1 MNEIW
6 KTDEVNMIHLELST
20 FCNAACPS
28 CPRYFPGSTVVRS
41 GLELAQITFEQFI
54 TWFDNDFL
62 KQIKLW
68 KFCGTHGDP
77 LTAKDIIKIINHI
90 FSNNPTAE
98 IVINTNAGI
107 RKIDDW
113 ETLGKISSEYNLKI
127 IFSIDGLKDTNHL
140 YRRNVSWDTLMRN
153 LQTYTQNGGY
163 AIWEFLIFNHN
174 QHQIDDARRLA
185 EVMNCKAFIP
195 KNPLGFQTESGIKD
209 IPVFDQQGNYE
220 YSLLPYLPDN
230 NLNIEKQSRDNHMEF
245 YKSNSEEIVKKYKN
259 KVINFVD
266 DLVSKK
272 ANIKCS
278 SKTAAYKNF
287 NSGAEIYINV
297 DGIVYP
303 CCYIGTSTDAFD
315 TSPAALQLHY
325 RLKEINKENFNLNNY
340 TIREILN
347 SNVLSKFTENT
358 WNTDKCLS
366 FCTQT
371 CGADITLVDGI
382 YKGNENK

>member
-1 MNEIW
+1 
-6 KTDEVNMIHLELST
+6 MIHLELST

-41 GLELAQITFEQFI
+41 GLELAQITFEQFT
-54 TWFDNDFL
+54 TWFNNDFL

-77 LTAKDIIKIINHI
+77 LTAKDIIKIIEHI
-90 FSNNPTAE
+90 FNNNPAAE

-107 RKIDDW
+107 RKIEDW
-113 ETLGKISSEYNLKI
+113 ETLGKISSQHKLKI

-140 YRRNVSWDTLMRN
+140 YRRNVSWDTLIRN

-174 QHQIDDARRLA
+174 QHQINDARLLA
-185 EVMNCKAFIP
+185 ETMNCKEFIP
-195 KNPLGFQTESGIKD
+195 KNPLGFQTEFGIKD

-220 YSLLPYLPDN
+220 YSLLPYLPDDN
-230 NLNIEKQSRDNHMEF
+230 SNIEEQPRDNHMEF
-245 YKSNSEEIVKKYKN
+245 YKSNSEEIIKKYKN
-259 KVINFVD
+259 KIINFVD
-266 DLVSKK
+266 NLTPAPV
-272 ANIKCS
+272 NIKCS
-278 SKTAAYKNF
+278 SKTSAHKNF
-287 NSGAEIYINV
+287 NTGAEIYINV
-297 DGIVYP
+297 NGIVYP

-315 TSPAALQLHY
+315 TSPAALQLHH

-340 TIREILN
+340 TIQEILN
-347 SNVLSKFTENT
+347 SNVLSEFTENT
-358 WNTDKCLS
+358 WNTSKCLS

-371 CGADITLVDGI
+371 CGTDITLVDSI
-382 YKGNENK
+382 YKRNSNK